1 MPTFK
6 MVTDQPPAGDQA
18 KAIAQLTEGIR
29 RGDHY
34 QTLLGVTGSG
44 KSVVADTP
52 VLLKR
57 GSRVWLER
65 IGDLVDRL
73 MSQRTPMIGREAD
86 TEILDMTGASEPV
99 EAFSFDPST
108 GNTSWKPVHQ
118 LLRHRSPETL
128 WKLSTTCGR
137 TITVTG
143 DHNIFVLRNGRLHLL
158 RTEELR
164 PGD

>member
-1 MPTFK
+1 

-18 KAIAQLTEGIR
+18 KATAQLTEGIR

-52 VLLKR
+52 VLLKQ
-57 GSRVWLER
+57 GSRVWLEP

-73 MSQRTPMIGREAD
+73 MDQRESWIGREAG
-86 TEILDMTGASEPV
+86 TEILDLTGASDSI
-99 EAFSFDPST
+99 EAFSFDPRT
-108 GNTSWKPVHQ
+108 GSASWKPVHQ

-128 WKLSTTCGR
+128 WEFTTTCGR
-137 TITVTG
+137 AITVTG
-143 DHNIFVLRNGRLHLL
+143 DHNIFVLRNGRL
-158 RTEELR
+158 R
-164 PGD
+164 